1 MTPAEQ
7 KELRLFAV
15 KVREGILRGTHAAK
29 SGHPGGSLSSTE
41 YFTYLYNREI
51 RIDPKNPHIRTVT
64 ALCSRRDTSR
74 PVSMRRSPIADSFQW
89 MNS

>member
-1 MTPAEQ
+1 MTTAEQ

-41 YFTYLYNREI
+41 YFTYLYNKEI
-51 RIDPKNPHIRTVT
+51 RVDPQDPHDPN
-64 ALCSRRDTSR
+64 RDR
-74 PVSMRRSPIADSFQW
+74 FVHHQGLHE
-89 MNS
+89 